1 MTAAK
6 LVLLGAIAAL
16 GSLAIQMLV
25 PALPEVTASLGASSE
40 DGQLLI
46 AAYLGVLAVGQLGWA
61 PVADRI
67 GRQPVILIGLVL
79 FIAGTLVCVAAQSLA
94 LLLSGR
100 VLQAIGASSSLVTA
114 RAMATD
120 GGKEGTAAA
129 PLAVLTSVTLISPAL
144 APVIGGVVVSLADWR
159 MLFWLLAALGI
170 VGLLLAWR
178 FLPETLVERTHAIHP
193 VAILRRYGLV
203 AARGRFLPLA
213 VANML
218 ASAGFYLFLAVSPFV
233 LEEAGATPAWSGVF
247 YSAVASAIILG
258 TLLVPPIVRRRP
270 EALWPLGSAIIVAG
284 AAGLALVAAA
294 PHAIFGLLA
303 AMSLV
308 ALGSGLSGPAL
319 LAEAIER
326 QRGESASVAS
336 LFGTLQMGG
345 AALLSTLA
353 VRIAPSPPAEIA
365 LIGGLMLASVLVR
378 QFGRQASPHT

>member
-1 MTAAK
+1 MNGPR

-25 PALPEVTASLGASSE
+25 PALPDVTASLGATSE

-61 PVADRI
+61 PVADRF
-67 GRQPVILIGLVL
+67 GRRPVILIGLLL
-79 FIAGTLVCVAAQSLA
+79 FIAGTLACAAAQSLSF
-94 LLLSGR
+94 LLGGR

-120 GGKEGTAAA
+120 GGKAGTAAA

-159 MLFWLLAALGI
+159 MLFWLLAALGSL
-170 VGLLLAWR
+170 GLILAWCT
-178 FLPETLVERTHAIHP
+178 LPETLATRGEPIHP
-193 VAILRRYGLV
+193 VAILRRYASV
-203 AARGRFLPLA
+203 ATRGHFLPLA
-213 VANML
+213 CANML

-270 EALWPLGSAIIVAG
+270 RALWPTGSAVMVVG
-284 AAGLALVAAA
+284 AAALGLVAAA
-294 PHAIFGLLA
+294 PHAIYGLLA

-319 LAEAIER
+319 LAQAIEG
-326 QRGESASVAS
+326 QRGEAASVAS

-353 VRIAPSPPAEIA
+353 VRLAPSPPAEIA

-378 QFGRQASPHT
+378 QFGRQASPQT

>member
-1 MTAAK
+1 MKAPR

-25 PALPEVTASLGASSE
+25 PALPQVTASLAASSA

-46 AAYLGVLAVGQLGWA
+46 AAYLGVLAAGQLGWA
-61 PVADRI
+61 PVADRV
-67 GRQPVILIGLVL
+67 GRRPVILLGLMI
-79 FIAGTLVCVAAQSLA
+79 FIAGTLVCVAAPSLA
-94 LLLSGR
+94 ILLAGR
-100 VLQAIGASSSLVTA
+100 VLQAVGASSSLVTA

-120 GGKEGTAAA
+120 GGKAGTAAA
-129 PLAVLTSVTLISPAL
+129 PLAVLTSVTLVSPAL

-159 MLFWLLAALGI
+159 MLFWLLAGLG
-170 VGLLLAWR
+170 VAGLLLAWR
-178 FLPETLVERTHAIHP
+178 FLPETLAEPPRAIHP
-193 VAILRRYGLV
+193 LAILRRYGAV
-203 AARGRFLPLA
+203 ATRGRFWPLA
-213 VANML
+213 LANML

-233 LEEAGATPAWSGVF
+233 LAAAGATPAWSGLF
-247 YSAVASAIILG
+247 YSVVASAIILG

-270 EALWPLGSAIIVAG
+270 GALWPMGSAVMVAG
-284 AAGLALVAAA
+284 AAALGLVAAA

-326 QRGESASVAS
+326 QRGEAASVAS

-353 VRIAPSPPAEIA
+353 VRMAPSPPAEIA
-365 LIGGLMLASVLVR
+365 IIGGLMFASVLVR
-378 QFGRQASPHT
+378 QWGRQASPHT